1 MGRIVTTSTK
11 SLMSTSSAG
20 RTALV
25 QVTSRNV
32 FRLSCWR
39 GPFPQHGAD
48 HRQEEIA
55 PVHLSG
61 HVVGMNSMISL
72 PRHVTISM
80 NRKDKDSQSFPGLPC
95 RLGL

>member
-1 MGRIVTTSTK
+1 MEQPG
-11 SLMSTSSAG
+11 LNLELAG
-20 RTALV
+20 SPAGG
-25 QVTSRNV
+25 
-32 FRLSCWR
+32 

-61 HVVGMNSMISL
+61 HVISMNSMISL

-80 NRKDKDSQSFPGLPC
+80 NHKDKDSQSFPGPPC

>member
-1 MGRIVTTSTK
+1 MQPG
-11 SLMSTSSAG
+11 LNLELAG
-20 RTALV
+20 SPAGG
-25 QVTSRNV
+25 
-32 FRLSCWR
+32 

-61 HVVGMNSMISL
+61 HVISMNSMISL
-72 PRHVTISM
+72 RRHVKISM
-80 NRKDKDSQSFPGLPC
+80 NHKDKDSQSFPGLPC